1 MSLLKIE
8 IQGQNIFIRKH
19 IEMMMSLVECILGNT
34 CSVGQIMTIFHA
46 ISSNNGLNGCYFT
59 QMCIN

>member
-19 IEMMMSLVECILGNT
+19 IEMMMSQKKKNDDVSC
-34 CSVGQIMTIFHA
+34 
-46 ISSNNGLNGCYFT
+46 
-59 QMCIN
+59 